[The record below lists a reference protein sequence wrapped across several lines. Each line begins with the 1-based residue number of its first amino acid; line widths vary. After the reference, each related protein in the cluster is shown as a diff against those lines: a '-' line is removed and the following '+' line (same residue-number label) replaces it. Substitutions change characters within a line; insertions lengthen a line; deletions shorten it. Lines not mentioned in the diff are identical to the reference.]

1 MPQAHMPESNHKKTA
16 GLPGV
21 FAELMWVDSPDFGA
35 HPKDR
40 RNPFVYDVDPAP
52 LARVL
57 AAVLDINE
65 TGIGRSDLS
74 RIVADD
80 PVDGP
85 IHIVHLAAVVEATA
99 RRHGG
104 SLATPASTS
113 ALFDAA
119 VNGNASGQLVNLMAK
134 EGFGPATER
143 VRALSAQQRYE
154 LLESLIEHWSHPVL
168 GLTFDITHSGVFG
181 TR

>member
-1 MPQAHMPESNHKKTA
+1 MPHEPQFETHQKKTP

-21 FAELMWVDSPDFGA
+21 LAEMMWVDSPDFGD
-35 HPKDR
+35 HPRDR

-57 AAVLDINE
+57 AAALDMND
-65 TGIGRSDLS
+65 TGVDRSGLS
-74 RIVADD
+74 HAVADD
-80 PVDGP
+80 ATDGP

-104 SLATPASTS
+104 SLRNPGSTA

-119 VNGNASGQLVNLMAK
+119 MHGNAAGQLIALMEK
-134 EGFGPATER
+134 DGFGPATAR
-143 VRALSAQQRYE
+143 VRELTAQQRYE
-154 LLESLIEHWSHPVL
+154 LLESLIEHLTYPIL
-168 GLTFDITHSGVFG
+168 ALTFDITHRGVFG
-181 TR
+181 DR